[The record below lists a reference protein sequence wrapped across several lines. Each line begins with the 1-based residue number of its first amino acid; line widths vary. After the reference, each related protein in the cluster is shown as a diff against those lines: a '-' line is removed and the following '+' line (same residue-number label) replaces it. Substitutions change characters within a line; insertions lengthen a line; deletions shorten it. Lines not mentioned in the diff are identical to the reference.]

1 MDNQNQIMQPQVLVN
16 QQIAQ
21 QMSAKDFAAKYQSKR
36 EVYLFF
42 TLNCQAY
49 LPRYENITIYFLKD
63 IAMGLKR

>member
-1 MDNQNQIMQPQVLVN
+1 MAPNPGFN
-16 QQIAQ
+16 QQLSQNIT
-21 QMSAKDFAAKYQSKR
+21 AKEFASKYNSKR

-63 IAMGLKR
+63 LVSGAKR

>member
-1 MDNQNQIMQPQVLVN
+1 MDQQNQIMQPGFN
-16 QQIAQ
+16 GAAQ
-21 QMSAKDFAAKYQSKR
+21 AANTMSAKDFSAKYQSKR

-63 IAMGLKR
+63 IVNGLKR

>member
-1 MDNQNQIMQPQVLVN
+1 MDNQNQIMAQ
-16 QQIAQ
+16 QQIMGPQ
-21 QMSAKDFAAKYQSKR
+21 MPQTMSAKDFAAKYQSKR

-63 IAMGLKR
+63 IVNGLKR

>member
-1 MDNQNQIMQPQVLVN
+1 MDQQNQIMQPGFNGAANGN
-16 QQIAQ
+16 QNL
-21 QMSAKDFAAKYQSKR
+21 SAKDFAAKYQSKR

>member
-1 MDNQNQIMQPQVLVN
+1 MDNQNQIMQQPVNLGPQMP
-16 QQIAQ
+16 QT
-21 QMSAKDFAAKYQSKR
+21 MSAKDFAAKYQSKR